1 LRKSKILKN
10 FGGTILANDTQVQHR
25 SNAKHQGSDKQVKEK
40 QLTAEKIN
48 QNTDEKR
55 KHNRKVNKTQETPKQ
70 QTAAEKE
77 NPDDKQKT
85 AGNLKKSNRSGDKPQ
100 QKSSGSKAQSQK
112 SEIAQQNGGENQ
124 QSRKNNGTPKMA
136 ESHNSNGQ
144 HKTPESKKN
153 NGQHKTPESK
163 KNNGQHKTTESKNST
178 ENRNQ
183 SNNTGDNRKQAHAPD
198 PKSDQGRANQSKQ
211 NKTVQNKNQEN
222 NNPKANSENTNQE
235 HEVNHKEQSG
245 KFETAFNRIHKALRD
260 MVKETDSDAFVELL
274 YSGYKNH
281 SLIRKYKSE
290 LHQFAK
296 LRNAIVHER
305 VNADYY
311 IAEPHIEVVE
321 RIEEICREFE
331 KPQTALSIATSPVFY
346 YYEDAYLKDVLK
358 VINKFDF
365 TRFPV
370 YDKDDKYVA
379 LLTSTEIIQWMA
391 KHFSSEVI
399 HFEDVRIKD
408 LLTNGKNYFVT
419 FVKEEASLYEIEE
432 LFERY
437 HTRGK
442 KLQAVIIT
450 ETGDRHGTPIGVI
463 TPWDLLDSEP
473 SED

>member
-1 LRKSKILKN
+1 M
-10 FGGTILANDTQVQHR
+10 ANDTQVKDR
-25 SNAKHQGSDKQVKEK
+25 SNKKQTVLNTQDKEQKKNKKNSINNKDQHVKEHQHVQTKKIRNEDDTEKKTRQPRPKGKK
-40 QLTAEKIN
+40 QNGMEK
-48 QNTDEKR
+48 
-55 KHNRKVNKTQETPKQ
+55 QEQ
-70 QTAAEKE
+70 
-77 NPDDKQKT
+77 
-85 AGNLKKSNRSGDKPQ
+85 GDKRNKQPIRNN
-100 QKSSGSKAQSQK
+100 KSS
-112 SEIAQQNGGENQ
+112 ERPNG
-124 QSRKNNGTPKMA
+124 
-136 ESHNSNGQ
+136 
-144 HKTPESKKN
+144 
-153 NGQHKTPESK
+153 
-163 KNNGQHKTTESKNST
+163 
-178 ENRNQ
+178 
-183 SNNTGDNRKQAHAPD
+183 TGDNRKQRPNGKDDKQLNQNENQKINAESQRSQDNKAQTND
-198 PKSDQGRANQSKQ
+198 TKKQSSNAEKEASNGEKSQ
-211 NKTVQNKNQEN
+211 
-222 NNPKANSENTNQE
+222 
-235 HEVNHKEQSG
+235 EVNHKEQSG
-245 KFETAFNRIHKALRD
+245 KFETAFNRIHKALRE
-260 MVKETDSDAFVELL
+260 MVKETESDAFVELL

-281 SLIRKYKSE
+281 SLIRKYKSD

-305 VNADYY
+305 VNADFY

-399 HFEDVRIKD
+399 HFEDVRIKE
-408 LLTNGKNYFVT
+408 LLTKGKNYFVT
-419 FVKEEASLYEIEE
+419 FVTEHASLYEIEE

-450 ETGDRHGTPIGVI
+450 ETGDRHGKPIGVI
-463 TPWDLLDSEP
+463 TPWDLLDSDTA
-473 SED
+473 ED

>member
-1 LRKSKILKN
+1 M
-10 FGGTILANDTQVQHR
+10 ANDTQVKNR
-25 SNAKHQGSDKQVKEK
+25 LNSKRTASDIKDQEKKETNLNTEK
-40 QLTAEKIN
+40 QRPSGKVSKKKS
-48 QNTDEKR
+48 QNTKG
-55 KHNRKVNKTQETPKQ
+55 K
-70 QTAAEKE
+70 
-77 NPDDKQKT
+77 
-85 AGNLKKSNRSGDKPQ
+85 
-100 QKSSGSKAQSQK
+100 SQK
-112 SEIAQQNGGENQ
+112 
-124 QSRKNNGTPKMA
+124 KLKPV
-136 ESHNSNGQ
+136 
-144 HKTPESKKN
+144 HKVKDADE
-153 NGQHKTPESK
+153 
-163 KNNGQHKTTESKNST
+163 
-178 ENRNQ
+178 
-183 SNNTGDNRKQAHAPD
+183 
-198 PKSDQGRANQSKQ
+198 NQSKQ
-211 NKTVQNKNQEN
+211 TNRESVNQKSAEQQGNPQKREGNGGSRSEFQSSNGNQPGQRTNGHPDKASNQNGHQKTAADHKGANDKKQRGSAENKDYDHN
-222 NNPKANSENTNQE
+222 NE

-245 KFETAFNRIHKALRD
+245 KFETAFNRIHKALRE
-260 MVKETDSDAFVELL
+260 MVKETESDAFVELL

-370 YDKDDKYVA
+370 YDKEDKYIA
-379 LLTSTEIIQWMA
+379 LLTSTEIIKWMA
-391 KHFSSEVI
+391 KYFSSEVI

-408 LLTNGKNYFVT
+408 LLRKGKNYFVT
-419 FVKEEASLYEIEE
+419 FVKEDASLYEIEE

-450 ETGDRHGTPIGVI
+450 ETGDRHGKPIGVI
-463 TPWDLLDSEP
+463 TPWDLLDSETA
-473 SED
+473 ED

>member
-1 LRKSKILKN
+1 LGNDEGKIFDILEGP
-10 FGGTILANDTQVQHR
+10 FLANETQVKYR
-25 SNAKHQGSDKQVKEK
+25 SKKQQEGSTNRKNQYAEKTNKKRKDKQYLKASPKPKEADQNK
-40 QLTAEKIN
+40 TKRAEIKLETAEKQDNKTIKAAESKDRTSEYTKPSN
-48 QNTDEKR
+48 QNGKKSASHSDNYTNQNDKR
-55 KHNRKVNKTQETPKQ
+55 KTPTNQNGNGKNPSNRNNSQNEDSKKSSTQTDHGKKPANQKENGNQVNKQ
-70 QTAAEKE
+70 AE
-77 NPDDKQKT
+77 
-85 AGNLKKSNRSGDKPQ
+85 
-100 QKSSGSKAQSQK
+100 
-112 SEIAQQNGGENQ
+112 
-124 QSRKNNGTPKMA
+124 
-136 ESHNSNGQ
+136 
-144 HKTPESKKN
+144 
-153 NGQHKTPESK
+153 
-163 KNNGQHKTTESKNST
+163 
-178 ENRNQ
+178 
-183 SNNTGDNRKQAHAPD
+183 
-198 PKSDQGRANQSKQ
+198 
-211 NKTVQNKNQEN
+211 NKN
-222 NNPKANSENTNQE
+222 KNTADSNKD
-235 HEVNHKEQSG
+235 HDVKHKEQSG
-245 KFETAFNRIHKALRD
+245 KFETAFNRIHKSLKE
-260 MVKETDSDAFVELL
+260 MVKGTDSDAFVELL

-321 RIEEICREFE
+321 RIEEICKEFE

-391 KHFSSEVI
+391 KHFSDNVVTI
-399 HFEDVRIKD
+399 EDVRVKE
-408 LLTNGKNYFVT
+408 LLKKGKNYFVT
-419 FVKEEASLYEIEE
+419 FVKEQASLYEIEE

-450 ETGDRHGTPIGVI
+450 ETGDRHGKPIGVI
-463 TPWDLLDSEP
+463 TPWDLLDSDP
-473 SED
+473 AED

>member
-1 LRKSKILKN
+1 M
-10 FGGTILANDTQVQHR
+10 ANDTQVKDR
-25 SNAKHQGSDKQVKEK
+25 SNKKQSALNSQDNEQKKNKKNIFNNKDKQLKENQHTQTK
-40 QLTAEKIN
+40 KVRNEKDAEK
-48 QNTDEKR
+48 
-55 KHNRKVNKTQETPKQ
+55 KTRQ
-70 QTAAEKE
+70 
-77 NPDDKQKT
+77 
-85 AGNLKKSNRSGDKPQ
+85 PQ
-100 QKSSGSKAQSQK
+100 QKGMKQNSYDKQGQDHKRNKQSIGNNNKSSERPSGTGDHPKQRPNGNNDKPFNQNGNQKNQSETQRSHGNKAQSNDTKQQGSNAEK
-112 SEIAQQNGGENQ
+112 QGSNAEKAQ
-124 QSRKNNGTPKMA
+124 
-136 ESHNSNGQ
+136 
-144 HKTPESKKN
+144 
-153 NGQHKTPESK
+153 
-163 KNNGQHKTTESKNST
+163 
-178 ENRNQ
+178 
-183 SNNTGDNRKQAHAPD
+183 
-198 PKSDQGRANQSKQ
+198 
-211 NKTVQNKNQEN
+211 
-222 NNPKANSENTNQE
+222 
-235 HEVNHKEQSG
+235 EVNHKEQSG
-245 KFETAFNRIHKALRD
+245 KFETAFNRIHKALRE
-260 MVKETDSDAFVELL
+260 MVKETESDAFVELL

-399 HFEDVRIKD
+399 HFEDVRIKE
-408 LLTNGKNYFVT
+408 LLTKGKNYFVT
-419 FVKEEASLYEIEE
+419 FVTEDASLYEIEE

-450 ETGDRHGTPIGVI
+450 ETGDRHGKPIGVI
-463 TPWDLLDSEP
+463 TPWDLLDSDTA
-473 SED
+473 ED

>member
-1 LRKSKILKN
+1 M
-10 FGGTILANDTQVQHR
+10 ANDTQVKYR
-25 SNAKHQGSDKQVKEK
+25 SNTRQHETGQQKKSK
-40 QLTAEKIN
+40 QLQSENISQQSAEKAKQNPKMKKIKETSN
-48 QNTDEKR
+48 QKA
-55 KHNRKVNKTQETPKQ
+55 ETARPKAV
-70 QTAAEKE
+70 T
-77 NPDDKQKT
+77 KQANQKNET
-85 AGNLKKSNRSGDKPQ
+85 KSGDDNAPQ
-100 QKSSGSKAQSQK
+100 KVKRNTGQAKNSGTGEQNGSRKSSNTK
-112 SEIAQQNGGENQ
+112 STSENKI
-124 QSRKNNGTPKMA
+124 S
-136 ESHNSNGQ
+136 ENSN
-144 HKTPESKKN
+144 K
-153 NGQHKTPESK
+153 
-163 KNNGQHKTTESKNST
+163 TESKNSNG
-178 ENRNQ
+178 NRNQ
-183 SNNTGDNRKQAHAPD
+183 SNNKDDKRKNANVQDAKGKRDNRESAPFK
-198 PKSDQGRANQSKQ
+198 PNQSSQQKSNPNSKQ
-211 NKTVQNKNQEN
+211 DAENSSQE
-222 NNPKANSENTNQE
+222 Q
-235 HEVNHKEQSG
+235 EVNHKEQSG
-245 KFETAFNRIHKALRD
+245 RFETAFNRIHKALRE

-305 VNADYY
+305 VNADFY
-311 IAEPHIEVVE
+311 IAEPHIEVVDQ
-321 RIEEICREFE
+321 IEEICREFE

-408 LLTNGKNYFVT
+408 LLTKGKNYFVT
-419 FVKEEASLYEIEE
+419 FVKEETSLYEIEE

>member
-1 LRKSKILKN
+1 M
-10 FGGTILANDTQVQHR
+10 ANNTQV
-25 SNAKHQGSDKQVKEK
+25 KHKSH
-40 QLTAEKIN
+40 N
-48 QNTDEKR
+48 Q
-55 KHNRKVNKTQETPKQ
+55 
-70 QTAAEKE
+70 
-77 NPDDKQKT
+77 
-85 AGNLKKSNRSGDKPQ
+85 
-100 QKSSGSKAQSQK
+100 SGSKNKKNPQTGNNKRKSYMRTNPKPQEIEENRLKRVDENNQKQDGNKGSGNGKPSNPSKKEKGNIHSNSDKSKSSSQQPSNGNGNSSKNGNGNDQPASSQSK
-112 SEIAQQNGGENQ
+112 NGNGKN
-124 QSRKNNGTPKMA
+124 RKNEGGK
-136 ESHNSNGQ
+136 NSSNQ
-144 HKTPESKKN
+144 NPHS
-153 NGQHKTPESK
+153 S
-163 KNNGQHKTTESKNST
+163 SKNS
-178 ENRNQ
+178 E
-183 SNNTGDNRKQAHAPD
+183 DHDVK
-198 PKSDQGRANQSKQ
+198 
-211 NKTVQNKNQEN
+211 
-222 NNPKANSENTNQE
+222 
-235 HEVNHKEQSG
+235 HKEQSG
-245 KFETAFNRIHKALRD
+245 KFETAFNRIHKALKD
-260 MVKETDSDAFVELL
+260 MVKGTDSDAFVELL

-281 SLIRKYKSE
+281 SLVRKYKSE

-391 KHFSSEVI
+391 KHFSDSVV
-399 HFEDVRIKD
+399 HFEDVRVKE
-408 LLTNGKNYFVT
+408 LLTKGKNYFVT
-419 FVKEEASLYEIEE
+419 FVDEEASLYHIEE

-450 ETGDRHGTPIGVI
+450 ETGDRHGKPIGVI
-463 TPWDLLDSEP
+463 TPWDLLDSDP
-473 SED
+473 ED

>member
-1 LRKSKILKN
+1 
-10 FGGTILANDTQVQHR
+10 LANDTQVKDR
-25 SNAKHQGSDKQVKEK
+25 SNKKQTALNTQDKEQHKNKKNLFNNKDNQLKENQQTQTKKVRNEKDTEKKTRQPQQKGMKQNSVEKQDQDDKRNKPIGNNNKSSERPSGTGDNPKKRPNGNDDKSLNQNGNQKNHAETQRSHGNKAQSNDTKKQGS
-40 QLTAEKIN
+40 N
-48 QNTDEKR
+48 
-55 KHNRKVNKTQETPKQ
+55 
-70 QTAAEKE
+70 AEKE
-77 NPDDKQKT
+77 
-85 AGNLKKSNRSGDKPQ
+85 GSNAE
-100 QKSSGSKAQSQK
+100 KAQ
-112 SEIAQQNGGENQ
+112 
-124 QSRKNNGTPKMA
+124 
-136 ESHNSNGQ
+136 
-144 HKTPESKKN
+144 
-153 NGQHKTPESK
+153 
-163 KNNGQHKTTESKNST
+163 
-178 ENRNQ
+178 
-183 SNNTGDNRKQAHAPD
+183 
-198 PKSDQGRANQSKQ
+198 
-211 NKTVQNKNQEN
+211 
-222 NNPKANSENTNQE
+222 
-235 HEVNHKEQSG
+235 EVNHKEQSG
-245 KFETAFNRIHKALRD
+245 KFETAFNRIHKALRE
-260 MVKETDSDAFVELL
+260 MVKETESDAFVELL

-281 SLIRKYKSE
+281 SLIRKYKTD

-305 VNADYY
+305 VNADFY

-399 HFEDVRIKD
+399 HFEDVRIKE
-408 LLTNGKNYFVT
+408 LLTKGKNYFVT
-419 FVKEEASLYEIEE
+419 FVTEDASLYEIEE

-450 ETGDRHGTPIGVI
+450 ETGDRHGKPIGVI
-463 TPWDLLDSEP
+463 TPWDLLDSDTA
-473 SED
+473 ED

>member
-1 LRKSKILKN
+1 M
-10 FGGTILANDTQVQHR
+10 ANETQVKYR
-25 SNAKHQGSDKQVKEK
+25 SKKQQEGSTNRKNQFAEKTNKKRNDKQYLKASPKPKEADQNK
-40 QLTAEKIN
+40 TKHAEIKLETAEKQDNKTIKAAESKDRTSEYTKPSN
-48 QNTDEKR
+48 QNGKKSASQSDNSTIKNNMNQKDKR
-55 KHNRKVNKTQETPKQ
+55 KTPPNQ
-70 QTAAEKE
+70 
-77 NPDDKQKT
+77 N
-85 AGNLKKSNRSGDKPQ
+85 GNGKNTSNRNNNQNEDS
-100 QKSSGSKAQSQK
+100 QKSSTQTEQGKKPANLK
-112 SEIAQQNGGENQ
+112 ENGNQ
-124 QSRKNNGTPKMA
+124 VN
-136 ESHNSNGQ
+136 
-144 HKTPESKKN
+144 
-153 NGQHKTPESK
+153 
-163 KNNGQHKTTESKNST
+163 
-178 ENRNQ
+178 
-183 SNNTGDNRKQAHAPD
+183 KQAE
-198 PKSDQGRANQSKQ
+198 
-211 NKTVQNKNQEN
+211 NKN
-222 NNPKANSENTNQE
+222 KNTADSTKD
-235 HEVNHKEQSG
+235 HDVKHKEQSG
-245 KFETAFNRIHKALRD
+245 KFETAFNRIHKSLKE
-260 MVKETDSDAFVELL
+260 MVKGTDSDAFVELL

-321 RIEEICREFE
+321 RIEEICKEFE

-391 KHFSSEVI
+391 KHFSDNVVTI
-399 HFEDVRIKD
+399 EDVRVKE
-408 LLTNGKNYFVT
+408 LLKKGKNYFVT
-419 FVKEEASLYEIEE
+419 FVKEQASLYEIEE

-450 ETGDRHGTPIGVI
+450 ETGDRHGKPIGVI
-463 TPWDLLDSEP
+463 TPWDLLDSDP
-473 SED
+473 AED

>member
-1 LRKSKILKN
+1 M
-10 FGGTILANDTQVQHR
+10 AN
-25 SNAKHQGSDKQVKEK
+25 N
-40 QLTAEKIN
+40 N
-48 QNTDEKR
+48 QN
-55 KHNRKVNKTQETPKQ
+55 KHKSNHQAGSKNKKNRKPGKNKNSYIRTNPKQ
-70 QTAAEKE
+70 QVLDENRLKRVDEK
-77 NPDDKQKT
+77 DQKQPKKNGSES
-85 AGNLKKSNRSGDKPQ
+85 GNSSNSAKKEKSNSPSKEIQDNKQTGRRKGSSSASQSKNGSSNGKSNQAKNRNGNGKP
-100 QKSSGSKAQSQK
+100 SSGQST
-112 SEIAQQNGGENQ
+112 NG
-124 QSRKNNGTPKMA
+124 NG
-136 ESHNSNGQ
+136 
-144 HKTPESKKN
+144 KK
-153 NGQHKTPESK
+153 
-163 KNNGQHKTTESKNST
+163 
-178 ENRNQ
+178 
-183 SNNTGDNRKQAHAPD
+183 
-198 PKSDQGRANQSKQ
+198 RANDDGKKPETRV
-211 NKTVQNKNQEN
+211 NT
-222 NNPKANSENTNQE
+222 SEE

-245 KFETAFNRIHKALRD
+245 KFETAFNRIHKALKE
-260 MVKETDSDAFVELL
+260 MVKGTDSDAFVELL

-281 SLIRKYKSE
+281 SLVRKYKSE

-321 RIEEICREFE
+321 RIEEIAREFE

-391 KHFSSEVI
+391 KHFSDSVV
-399 HFEDVRIKD
+399 HFEDVRVKE
-408 LLTNGKNYFVT
+408 LLTKGKNYFVT
-419 FVKEEASLYEIEE
+419 FVDEDASLYHIEE

-450 ETGDRHGTPIGVI
+450 ETGDRHGKPIGVI
-463 TPWDLLDSEP
+463 TPWDLLDSDP
-473 SED
+473 ED

>member
-1 LRKSKILKN
+1 
-10 FGGTILANDTQVQHR
+10 LANDTQVKHR
-25 SNAKHQGSDKQVKEK
+25 SNTNQSVSETLVKE
-40 QLTAEKIN
+40 T
-48 QNTDEKR
+48 
-55 KHNRKVNKTQETPKQ
+55 KQ
-70 QTAAEKE
+70 QAVKSKTSGSKGSTQKSPSKKNSNSPETNGQQSKAGKQKAVV
-77 NPDDKQKT
+77 KQKT
-85 AGNLKKSNRSGDKPQ
+85 AGNQ
-100 QKSSGSKAQSQK
+100 QK
-112 SEIAQQNGGENQ
+112 QNGGSQQIQNNNQ
-124 QSRKNNGTPKMA
+124 QKQNGGSQQIQNNNQQKQNGSSQPKA
-136 ESHNSNGQ
+136 TDNKNSNENRKQGSIENKQ
-144 HKTPESKKN
+144 AVNKQGNSPENKRTDN
-153 NGQHKTPESK
+153 
-163 KNNGQHKTTESKNST
+163 
-178 ENRNQ
+178 NRNQ
-183 SNNTGDNRKQAHAPD
+183 SN
-198 PKSDQGRANQSKQ
+198 S
-211 NKTVQNKNQEN
+211 
-222 NNPKANSENTNQE
+222 SENKGTANNRNQTNNGENKSQSNKSRNQNHNAEDDQE

-245 KFETAFNRIHKALRD
+245 KFETAFNRIHKALRE
-260 MVKETDSDAFVELL
+260 MVKETESDAFVELL

-399 HFEDVRIKD
+399 HFEDVRIRE
-408 LLTNGKNYFVT
+408 LLTKGKNYFVT
-419 FVKEEASLYEIEE
+419 FVTEDASLYEIEE

-450 ETGDRHGTPIGVI
+450 ETGDRHGKPIGVI
-463 TPWDLLDSEP
+463 TPWDLLDSDP
-473 SED
+473 AED

>member
-1 LRKSKILKN
+1 M
-10 FGGTILANDTQVQHR
+10 ANDTQVKHR
-25 SNAKHQGSDKQVKEK
+25 SNTNQSASETMIKETKQQAVKTKTPGSKGSTQKSQGRKSNENP
-40 QLTAEKIN
+40 ESIN
-48 QNTDEKR
+48 QQSKTGQQKPDSKQNTG
-55 KHNRKVNKTQETPKQ
+55 
-70 QTAAEKE
+70 A
-77 NPDDKQKT
+77 KQKT
-85 AGNLKKSNRSGDKPQ
+85 AGNQKNTAMKKGDRNEDKPQ
-100 QKSSGSKAQSQK
+100 QKTKGKTEQSMSRQA
-112 SEIAQQNGGENQ
+112 SPQNGSSQPKAAEN
-124 QSRKNNGTPKMA
+124 KNGN
-136 ESHNSNGQ
+136 
-144 HKTPESKKN
+144 
-153 NGQHKTPESK
+153 
-163 KNNGQHKTTESKNST
+163 
-178 ENRNQ
+178 
-183 SNNTGDNRKQAHAPD
+183 DNRKQVNNKENINGVNKQGNTTENKGNRNHTNNGEN
-198 PKSDQGRANQSKQ
+198 KSQPNKSRNQ
-211 NKTVQNKNQEN
+211 NHNAEHD
-222 NNPKANSENTNQE
+222 QE

-245 KFETAFNRIHKALRD
+245 KFETAFNRIHKALRE
-260 MVKETDSDAFVELL
+260 MVKETESDAFVELL

-399 HFEDVRIKD
+399 HFEDVRIRE
-408 LLTNGKNYFVT
+408 LLTKGKNYFVT
-419 FVKEEASLYEIEE
+419 FVTEDASLYEIEE

-450 ETGDRHGTPIGVI
+450 ETGDRHGKPIGVI
-463 TPWDLLDSEP
+463 TPWDLLDSDP
-473 SED
+473 AED

>member
-1 LRKSKILKN
+1 MVN
-10 FGGTILANDTQVQHR
+10 NTQ
-25 SNAKHQGSDKQVKEK
+25 NKH
-40 QLTAEKIN
+40 
-48 QNTDEKR
+48 
-55 KHNRKVNKTQETPKQ
+55 
-70 QTAAEKE
+70 
-77 NPDDKQKT
+77 
-85 AGNLKKSNRSGDKPQ
+85 KSNHQ
-100 QKSSGSKAQSQK
+100 SGSK
-112 SEIAQQNGGENQ
+112 N
-124 QSRKNNGTPKMA
+124 
-136 ESHNSNGQ
+136 
-144 HKTPESKKN
+144 KKN
-153 NGQHKTPESK
+153 RQAGKNK
-163 KNNGQHKTTESKNST
+163 KSYIRTNPQQQVSD
-178 ENRNQ
+178 ENRLKRVAEEEQKRTGKKDNESGNS
-183 SNNTGDNRKQAHAPD
+183 SNLAKKGNDSGNSSNSAKKGSESGNSSNTVKKGSGNGNA
-198 PKSDQGRANQSKQ
+198 SANQSKSKGKPSSGQ
-211 NKTVQNKNQEN
+211 STNGNGKKF
-222 NNPKANSENTNQE
+222 ANDGKKSQTGAE

-245 KFETAFNRIHKALRD
+245 KFETAFNRIHKALKE
-260 MVKETDSDAFVELL
+260 MVKGTDSDAFVELL

-281 SLIRKYKSE
+281 SLVRKYKSE

-321 RIEEICREFE
+321 RIEEIAREFE

-391 KHFSSEVI
+391 KHFSDSVV
-399 HFEDVRIKD
+399 HFEDVRVKE
-408 LLTNGKNYFVT
+408 LLTKGKNYFVT
-419 FVKEEASLYEIEE
+419 FVDEDASLYHIEE

-450 ETGDRHGTPIGVI
+450 ETGDRHGKPIGVI
-463 TPWDLLDSEP
+463 TPWDLLDSDP
-473 SED
+473 ED

>member
-1 LRKSKILKN
+1 MTNETQTKHRTIKQQTRTSQQSKKN
-10 FGGTILANDTQVQHR
+10 ANQ
-25 SNAKHQGSDKQVKEK
+25 NNEKAK
-40 QLTAEKIN
+40 N
-48 QNTDEKR
+48 QNTDTE
-55 KHNRKVNKTQETPKQ
+55 
-70 QTAAEKE
+70 
-77 NPDDKQKT
+77 KT
-85 AGNLKKSNRSGDKPQ
+85 ASF
-100 QKSSGSKAQSQK
+100 SS
-112 SEIAQQNGGENQ
+112 
-124 QSRKNNGTPKMA
+124 
-136 ESHNSNGQ
+136 
-144 HKTPESKKN
+144 
-153 NGQHKTPESK
+153 
-163 KNNGQHKTTESKNST
+163 
-178 ENRNQ
+178 
-183 SNNTGDNRKQAHAPD
+183 
-198 PKSDQGRANQSKQ
+198 ANQ
-211 NKTVQNKNQEN
+211 
-222 NNPKANSENTNQE
+222 
-235 HEVNHKEQSG
+235 EVKHKEQSG
-245 KFETAFNRIHKALRD
+245 KFEAAFNRIHKALKE
-260 MVKETDSDAFVELL
+260 MVKGSDSDAFVELL

-321 RIEEICREFE
+321 RMEEIAKEFE

-365 TRFPV
+365 TRFPI

-391 KHFSSEVI
+391 QHFSDSVVP
-399 HFEDVRIKD
+399 FENVQIKE
-408 LLTNGKNYFVT
+408 LLTKGKNYFVT
-419 FVKEEASLYEIEE
+419 FVDEKASLYHIEE

-450 ETGDRHGTPIGVI
+450 ETGDRHGKPIGVI
-463 TPWDLLDSEP
+463 TPWDLLDSD